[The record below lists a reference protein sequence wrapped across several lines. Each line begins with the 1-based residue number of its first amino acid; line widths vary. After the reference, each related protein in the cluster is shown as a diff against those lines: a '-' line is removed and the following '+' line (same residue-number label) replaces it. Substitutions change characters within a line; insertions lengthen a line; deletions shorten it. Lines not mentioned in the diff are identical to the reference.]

1 MDKNNSNIIWIAA
14 GGAGTLAFAIFI
26 LVTSYTFW
34 PALILSLLIAILVAI
49 LVWIAFYRP
58 SQDDAEA
65 AVATPAQPEAPV
77 EPDVEPASPEETVA
91 ETSAE
96 TPAETPDE
104 TPAQPKAKPAAVT
117 KNASSARQ
125 KQQMRASSFMGDAGH
140 RLKAKNVGDF
150 QKPFSMTE
158 RLDGN
163 TDDLKKIKGVGLKL
177 EEKLHSMG
185 FFHFEQIA
193 GWKPGEV
200 AWVDEN
206 LEGFTG
212 RVARDNWVDQAKV
225 LAEVG
230 ETEFSRKVDE
240 GDVY

>member
-1 MDKNNSNIIWIAA
+1 MDKNDSNIIWIAA

-26 LVTSYTFW
+26 LVTNYTFW

-58 SQDDAEA
+58 SQDEAETA
-65 AVATPAQPEAPV
+65 AAPPADSEASV
-77 EPDVEPASPEETVA
+77 EPDVEPDSPEETVA
-91 ETSAE
+91 ETPAE
-96 TPAETPDE
+96 TPAE
-104 TPAQPKAKPAAVT
+104 PKAINR
-117 KNASSARQ
+117 NASSARQ
-125 KQQMRASSFMGDAGH
+125 KQQMRASSYMGDAGH

-150 QKPFSMTE
+150 QKPYSMTE

-193 GWKPGEV
+193 GWKAGEV

-206 LEGFTG
+206 PEGFIG
-212 RVARDNWVDQAKV
+212 RVSRDNWVEQAKV
-225 LAEVG
+225 LAEGG
-230 ETEFSRKVDE
+230 ETEFSRKVDD